1 MWKVYVNDFNS
12 VYENVFSVHNVK
24 VIMYL
29 FDITK
34 YYRKAK
40 EYYRTDHKK
49 AVFKIALERQR
60 NKHVHISSWWINFKM
75 GKVVF
80 RSWKSSI
87 ISELRERMCV
97 AFADFSTDFLNILP
111 AYKPFHKLIFFSK
124 LTQCVVKV
132 TSLKCLNVESYTVS
146 FQNKIRI
153 SIFST
158 QNVKVYLRFMSCVKS

>member
-1 MWKVYVNDFNS
+1 MVLFTITLIS
-12 VYENVFSVHNVK
+12 VSSTEKLKS
-24 VIMYL
+24 I
-29 FDITK
+29 
-34 YYRKAK
+34 
-40 EYYRTDHKK
+40 TDHKK

-111 AYKPFHKLIFFSK
+111 AYKPFHKLIFFSQ
-124 LTQCVVKV
+124 LTQSVVKV
-132 TSLKCLNVESYTVS
+132 TSLKWCMYNRTLIVSIPLLNKLKKSFCISKAKLLFKTSYV
-146 FQNKIRI
+146 FA
-153 SIFST
+153 
-158 QNVKVYLRFMSCVKS
+158 